1 MERRHPRLFP
11 GPPTKTQRIVTPDTE
26 AMTLDLPVTV
36 STGRDFPNN
45 ALSDMAKVLQKKLA
59 KKNRKDDGTDTSFDS
74 ILSDIHVTITG
85 TKDRIDGCP
94 ESFLDS
100 LDQFIANVNVA
111 KKSDPGFVD
120 SLRQAV
126 NGNNGELWGPIL
138 THDVFYTVISDDSG
152 HMSDF
157 AKSQEEAVMRSWWT
171 PFAGEHVLEA
181 LTDHIAEERRKKGSY
196 VPFCSIVQSSGMGK
210 SRLVDEFS
218 KTNFLIP
225 INLREAGARGFPP
238 PDDAVRDL
246 LTQPDP
252 VGGNKTF
259 VRSLHFLVALFQRA
273 ARVITNDLKGA
284 SSRAERIRRFREFM
298 TDGQTM
304 SSEIVD
310 DVEIEMNQN
319 GESTVTTGDVGRA
332 LQTLLSC
339 LDDDNDAQIGR
350 KRKKANANDILP
362 GVFIAFDEAHSLA
375 QPIEPTVESNDNN
388 RTFFIELRSALQ
400 ALLDTSSFVFFL
412 TTTSKISQFAM
423 PGEIDPSA
431 RMHDKILRSP
441 LPFSDLGFDH
451 LMRDRKIFD
460 AFKTIS
466 DVTSTDCVAHMGRPL
481 WGAIYDS
488 GLNRETL
495 LDFVIIK
502 LLCGRDDRS
511 GDLSLSTDQQ
521 CAVLSQRLAL
531 DIDSSAYITSG
542 STRNYV
548 MADKVQLQI
557 ANYMR
562 VCIGIP
568 RDLVAVRGVAAS
580 EPILSEAASCIMRGD
595 YNFDLCDALFNVL
608 DSYAI
613 NHGDRGELLVAAFF
627 TRARDLYVGR
637 IPPDE
642 LFPNVLTQI
651 CPIFSVKDL
660 FSELFQ
666 EAHFNTMLGSLPSI
680 RRPGFPLDKF
690 GDVFGRTK
698 MHFNHM
704 IKPLKQDV
712 LTRSRLLAMMARG
725 AAAFGANGQFGFDL
739 VYPFLYGTSD
749 LDVKQIGFII
759 IQVKNY
765 ANRLAPDPMLFKKM
779 DPFLCDLLSKKDT
792 DFAVP
797 IIRIVFALGGGVPSF
812 TQQTYESPDDG
823 AVTFDGHRRP
833 RFTSYDF
840 WCSGIGPNLLRPVD
854 EDDAPK
860 KWETLLDKTD
870 KWDHVFSTSDVRRS
884 QYPAGGSNVDHYLN
898 WTFHNW
904 NNLLKYAFYTV
915 IKIIVKVSL
924 SI

>member
-1 MERRHPRLFP
+1 MGKRRHPRAHRP
-11 GPPTKTQRIVTPDTE
+11 KTRRIVTPDTE
-26 AMTLDLPVTV
+26 AMTVDLPVT
-36 STGRDFPNN
+36 
-45 ALSDMAKVLQKKLA
+45 KLG
-59 KKNRKDDGTDTSFDS
+59 KKNWKDDGTDTSFDS

-111 KKSDPGFVD
+111 KKRDPGFVD

-225 INLREAGARGFPP
+225 INLRQAGARGFPP

-298 TDGQTM
+298 TDEQTM
-304 SSEIVD
+304 SSVGTKRRKFYKEIVD

-375 QPIEPTVESNDNN
+375 QPIEPKVESNDNN

-412 TTTSKISQFAM
+412 STNKISQFAM
-423 PGEIDPSA
+423 PGEIDPST

-495 LDFVIIK
+495 LDFAVIK

-557 ANYMR
+557 ANHMR
-562 VCIGIP
+562 VCISIP

-595 YNFDLCDALFNVL
+595 YNFDLSDALFNVL

-666 EAHFNTMLGSLPSI
+666 ETHFNTMLGSLPSI

-690 GDVFGRTK
+690 GDVFERTK

-725 AAAFGANGQFGFDL
+725 AAAFGANGQFGFDM

-749 LDVKQIGFII
+749 LDVKKVGFII
-759 IQVKNY
+759 IQVQNY
-765 ANRLAPDPMLFKKM
+765 VNRLAPDPMLFKKM
-779 DPFLCDLLSKKDT
+779 DPFLCDFLSKDT

-797 IIRIVFALGGGVPSF
+797 IIRIVFALSGGESSF
-812 TQQTYESPDDG
+812 TQQTYESLDDG
-823 AVTFDGHRRP
+823 AVTFDSHKQP

-854 EDDAPK
+854 VVLDEDHAPK
-860 KWETLLDKTD
+860 KWETLLGKTD
-870 KWDHVFSTSDVRRS
+870 KWDHMFSTSDVRCS
-884 QYPAGGSNVDHYLN
+884 QYPAGGSSINHYLN
-898 WTFHNW
+898 WFACNSF
-904 NNLLKYAFYTV
+904 LLGHSAE
-915 IKIIVKVSL
+915 
-924 SI
+924 

>member
-1 MERRHPRLFP
+1 MGKRRHPRLSP

-26 AMTLDLPVTV
+26 AMTSDV

-45 ALSDMAKVLQKKLA
+45 ALSDIAKILQKKLA
-59 KKNRKDDGTDTSFDS
+59 KKNWKDDGTDPSFDS

-111 KKSDPGFVD
+111 KKTDPGFVG

-152 HMSDF
+152 HVSDF
-157 AKSQEEAVMRSWWT
+157 AKLQEEAVMRSWWT
-171 PFAGEHVLEA
+171 PFSGEHVLEA
-181 LTDHIAEERRKKGSY
+181 LTDTLLRKEEKGIIHAILLNCSVIWDGEVTPHRRIFQNKLPDPYQPS
-196 VPFCSIVQSSGMGK
+196 P
-210 SRLVDEFS
+210 D
-218 KTNFLIP
+218 FL
-225 INLREAGARGFPP
+225 
-238 PDDAVRDL
+238 L
-246 LTQPDP
+246 LTMPSATSSP
-252 VGGNKTF
+252 N
-259 VRSLHFLVALFQRA
+259 RA
-273 ARVITNDLKGA
+273 ASVITNDLKEA
-284 SSRAERIRRFREFM
+284 SSRCERISRFREFM

-304 SSEIVD
+304 ASVGGKRRNFYKEIVD

-319 GESTVTTGDVGRA
+319 GESTVAIGDVGRA

-339 LDDDNDAQIGR
+339 LDGDNDAQIGR
-350 KRKKANANDILP
+350 KRKKANDKFP

-375 QPIEPTVESNDNN
+375 QPIESNDNN
-388 RTFFIELRSALQ
+388 RTFFVELRSALQ

-412 TTTSKISQFAM
+412 STTSKIPQFAM
-423 PGEIDPSA
+423 PGETDPSS
-431 RMHDKILRSP
+431 RMHDKILRLP
-441 LPFSDLGFDH
+441 LPFSDLSFDH
-451 LMRDRKIFD
+451 LMRDRKIFG

-488 GLNRETL
+488 SLNRETL
-495 LDFVIIK
+495 LDFAVIK

-511 GDLSLSTDQQ
+511 GDLSLSTNQQ

-531 DIDSSAYITSG
+531 DINSSAYITSG

-548 MADKVQLQI
+548 MADKVELQI
-557 ANYMR
+557 ADYMR
-562 VCIGIP
+562 VCI
-568 RDLVAVRGVAAS
+568 
-580 EPILSEAASCIMRGD
+580 
-595 YNFDLCDALFNVL
+595 

-613 NHGDRGELLVAAFF
+613 SHGDWGELLVAAFF
-627 TRARDLYVGR
+627 TGYHLKK
-637 IPPDE
+637 

-660 FSELFQ
+660 LSELFQ
-666 EAHFNTMLGSLPSI
+666 EAHFSTMLDSLPSI
-680 RRPGFPLDKF
+680 CRADFSSQKF
-690 GDVFGRTK
+690 GD
-698 MHFNHM
+698 
-704 IKPLKQDV
+704 DV
-712 LTRSRLLAMMARG
+712 LTRSCLLAMMARG
-725 AAAFGANGQFGFDL
+725 AAAFGANGQFGFDM

-749 LDVKQIGFII
+749 LDVKKVGFII

-765 ANRLAPDPMLFKKM
+765 ANHLAPDPMLFKKM
-779 DPFLCDLLSKKDT
+779 DPFLCDLLRKEDT

-797 IIRIVFALGGGVPSF
+797 IIRIVFALGGGESSF

-823 AVTFDGHRRP
+823 AVTFDGHRQP
-833 RFTSYDF
+833 QFTSYDF

-854 EDDAPK
+854 EDHAPK
-860 KWETLLDKTD
+860 KWE
-870 KWDHVFSTSDVRRS
+870 
-884 QYPAGGSNVDHYLN
+884 N
-898 WTFHNW
+898 
-904 NNLLKYAFYTV
+904 
-915 IKIIVKVSL
+915 IVE
-924 SI
+924 